1 MSGWFKSN
9 RVDFDAEVAEKLV
22 NLGVENLSDLADLD
36 VEDIADLF
44 PKKLQRKRFIA
55 SLEDFVMRELHEQEI
70 REIHDQ
76 HEDGMG
82 RSRTT
87 SLESRDPDSEFSY
100 QAADDRAGDFDF
112 DGMRRANDD
121 DVAGSRPAPLPPA
134 SVSPSAVVHAAGPL
148 PPPRLPSHRR
158 KMTTDIFPL
167 DNRVVNMEKQLAMAR
182 AMRNEALYQEHAI
195 GVDNQRKARRRFS
208 IMNVLDPSAHTAAE
222 EGKHTGTVLPP
233 STWSN
238 LDEIVRIQQMRHDH
252 LRPIT
257 GSPALVGAFDG
268 AAAFLQHSHQGYA
281 NVAGQAPDKIRGR
294 ANLCNLPSDDEWGL
308 DLTEDSRRPGV
319 ILVSH
324 VFERSPAYDAGIERG
339 DRLIALEGHHFK
351 QHMDMGHVTSAIRE
365 FKRVRLQE
373 AARAD
378 DNWHDE
384 YGDPDDDPDDMD
396 GGYVEG
402 RARRLRTDPAP
413 INLTFVREEAENETV
428 RLLRGGVPAQDAGG
442 LGDPHSRMRPHRRS
456 LIAEHIRNGGTEQ
469 DFVDPD
475 MHGVPEQHGV
485 VRVVERYATSLRR
498 VFVAYAL
505 DPRQQMTNNWLTF
518 VGNHDRRHFAGW
530 GEYRALVQSGCQM
543 NKIKIAEF
551 VKDFDIV
558 PSLLSLRAVMR
569 ILRHV
574 LKQDYR
580 GGDGVGAPLQLLV
593 GGDKR
598 FMAVPTVHTLTPS
611 QKQAM
616 AQELDKNHGVCFP
629 EFVEL
634 LCHIAEAAIAKP
646 QYGELYPTTED
657 MIEGIMETWGVSD
670 PRKLDAVKIIRTH
683 RLTSAFR
690 YS

>member
-1 MSGWFKSN
+1 M
-9 RVDFDAEVAEKLV
+9 
-22 NLGVENLSDLADLD
+22 D
-36 VEDIADLF
+36 VYPPD
-44 PKKLQRKRFIA
+44 
-55 SLEDFVMRELHEQEI
+55 
-70 REIHDQ
+70 
-76 HEDGMG
+76 
-82 RSRTT
+82 
-87 SLESRDPDSEFSY
+87 EST
-100 QAADDRAGDFDF
+100 
-112 DGMRRANDD
+112 
-121 DVAGSRPAPLPPA
+121 
-134 SVSPSAVVHAAGPL
+134 VH
-148 PPPRLPSHRR
+148 
-158 KMTTDIFPL
+158 
-167 DNRVVNMEKQLAMAR
+167 MEEQLAIAR
-182 AMRNEALYQEHAI
+182 AMRNEALYQEHAVS
-195 GVDNQRKARRRFS
+195 VDNQRKARRRFS
-208 IMNVLDPSAHTAAE
+208 ILNVLDPSAHTAAE
-222 EGKHTGTVLPP
+222 EGMHTGTVLPP
-233 STWSN
+233 STWNN

-252 LRPIT
+252 LRPVT
-257 GSPALVGAFDG
+257 GAPALVGAFDG
-268 AAAFLQHSHQGYA
+268 AAAFVQHAHQGYA

-294 ANLCNLPSDDEWGL
+294 ANLCNLPSDDDWGL

-324 VFERSPAYDAGIERG
+324 VFENSPADEAGIERG

-365 FKRVRLQE
+365 FKRVRQQE
-373 AARAD
+373 AAQVD
-378 DNWHDE
+378 DDWHDE
-384 YGDPDDDPDDMD
+384 YGDPDDDPDDPD

-402 RARRLRTDPAP
+402 RAGRARATVAP
-413 INLTFVREEAENETV
+413 INLTFVREEAVNETV
-428 RLLRGGVPAQDAGG
+428 RLLQGGVPARDAGG
-442 LGDPHSRMRPHRRS
+442 LGEPHSRVRPHRRS

-469 DFVDPD
+469 DFVDAD
-475 MHGVPEQHGV
+475 MYGVPEQHGV

-543 NKIKIAEF
+543 NKIKVAEF

-558 PSLLSLRAVMR
+558 PSLLSLRAVNR

-634 LCHIAEAAIAKP
+634 LCHIAEAAVAQP
-646 QYGELYPTTED
+646 RYGQLYPTTED

-670 PRKLDAVKIIRTH
+670 PRKLDAVKIMRRQ
-683 RLTSAFR
+683 RLSSAFR